1 MKGRVDV
8 FLKWRVIFVEII
20 CQLFLLGTAILCKYE
35 SFPFRKYVSGRHILK
50 KIEKKKT
57 NNFTYIISVSISSL
71 PHVIDKIDKILY
83 RCQPSII

>member
-50 KIEKKKT
+50 KIEKKKQT
-57 NNFTYIISVSISSL
+57 FLLNFRFDFL
-71 PHVIDKIDKILY
+71 PPPCY
-83 RCQPSII
+83 RQN